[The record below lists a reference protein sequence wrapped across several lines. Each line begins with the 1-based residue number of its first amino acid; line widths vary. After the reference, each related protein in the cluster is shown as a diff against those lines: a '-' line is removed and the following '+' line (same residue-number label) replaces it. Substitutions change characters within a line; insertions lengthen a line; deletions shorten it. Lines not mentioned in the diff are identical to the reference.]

1 MASEKSSNFLRNL
14 IIVIVLVVIAFLIY
28 MLYSNNI
35 KTSMEATDYDQ
46 PTKQGKETYQEPVE
60 NRMMNRNQEEEMKES
75 FTQGENTM
83 DYYSMD
89 KNFEEER
96 NNSNFLLE

>member
-35 KTSMEATDYDQ
+35 KTNMNLTNDDQ
-46 PTKQGKETYQEPVE
+46 PVDQNNKEQYQ
-60 NRMMNRNQEEEMKES
+60 
-75 FTQGENTM
+75 
-83 DYYSMD
+83 
-89 KNFEEER
+89 
-96 NNSNFLLE
+96 

>member
-35 KTSMEATDYDQ
+35 KTNMDMVNNEQ
-46 PTKQGKETYQEPVE
+46 PVQQVKKETYQDP
-60 NRMMNRNQEEEMKES
+60 
-75 FTQGENTM
+75 
-83 DYYSMD
+83 
-89 KNFEEER
+89 
-96 NNSNFLLE
+96 